1 MANSRHLA
9 TILTLSLILVA
20 SALSSS
26 NARAGVSESVLAL
39 AAPLAER
46 FGVSAE
52 SVTGLLESGVSLESV
67 TQLRFVSESSGTDL
81 DSATKLYRESGEE
94 ISKTAD
100 ELDVAAAEYSPDKVK
115 GAIDDAGTKAQA
127 DAKAKAE
134 TAVNDAA
141 GKANSA
147 ANDATDKAAK
157 EANDAMGSALGG
169 FNR

>member
-1 MANSRHLA
+1 LAKLRHLA

-20 SALSSS
+20 AALSSS

-39 AAPLAER
+39 AVPLAEG

-67 TQLRFVSESSGTDL
+67 TQLLFVSESSGTDL
-81 DSATKLYRESGEE
+81 DSATKLYRESGED

-100 ELDVAAAEYSPDKVK
+100 KLDVAAAEYSPEKVK
-115 GAIDDAGTKAQA
+115 GAIDDAGAKAQA
-127 DAKAKAE
+127 DARAKAE

-147 ANDATDKAAK
+147 ANDATDEAAK
-157 EANDAMGSALGG
+157 KANDAMGSALGG